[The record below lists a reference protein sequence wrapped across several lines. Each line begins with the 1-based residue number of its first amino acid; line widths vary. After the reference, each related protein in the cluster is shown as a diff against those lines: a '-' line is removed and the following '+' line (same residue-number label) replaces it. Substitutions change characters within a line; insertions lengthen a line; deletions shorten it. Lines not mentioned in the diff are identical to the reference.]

1 MYYLK
6 DEFRGKK
13 MLPRGVFFHIIF
25 GGGID
30 LIDRSILIDRV
41 NQSNFLI
48 IIFRSILMIK
58 LINRIP

>member
-1 MYYLK
+1 
-6 DEFRGKK
+6 